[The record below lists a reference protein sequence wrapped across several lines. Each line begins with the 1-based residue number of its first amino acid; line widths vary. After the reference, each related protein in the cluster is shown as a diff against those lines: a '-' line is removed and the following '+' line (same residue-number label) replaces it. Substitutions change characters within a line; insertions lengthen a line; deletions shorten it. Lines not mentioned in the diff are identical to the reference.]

1 MQKRATP
8 LRRAAPPSDDSLSI
22 SDVSSYNS
30 DSDQRA
36 GRGAGKPPTRKPAP
50 AQPHPAQRQQGNS
63 AFDALS
69 SRPKTSTGL
78 HHASKPP
85 AGSSPAPRGG
95 TTASHPED
103 QDLDDAS
110 ISFDESML
118 GDSDDIVISG
128 TQQAAAGRPPL
139 AGGRQPAAAA
149 PSAVIKVRPAP
160 GLPPRALPP
169 QRPAPGLPPRGPPPL
184 QRRVSGDGGFSLSG
198 SLDFSGD
205 LEIEDV
211 GQGTN
216 GASNMGRG
224 ANGASN
230 AGRGAGGGSSTARG
244 TPGPSKG
251 GPAAQPQ
258 QRALSSQ
265 PADRGRPHATGRVS
279 GGSSFELSGDL
290 SLSGEPGSTLA
301 PLHTFRCTFPPH
313 ALLITGKHRL
323 L

>member
-1 MQKRATP
+1 MQKRSTP

-30 DSDQRA
+30 DTDQH
-36 GRGAGKPPTRKPAP
+36 AGKPPTRKPAP

-69 SRPKTSTGL
+69 SRPKNSTGL

-85 AGSSPAPRGG
+85 ASSSPAPRGG

-139 AGGRQPAAAA
+139 PVAGGWQPAAAA

-160 GLPPRALPP
+160 GLPPR
-169 QRPAPGLPPRGPPPL
+169 GPPPL
-184 QRRVSGDGGFSLSG
+184 QRRVSGDSGFSLSG

-265 PADRGRPHATGRVS
+265 PANREKPHTAGRIS

-290 SLSGEPGSTLA
+290 SLSGEPGFTLV
-301 PLHTFRCTFPPH
+301 PLHTSPCTFPPPC
-313 ALLITGKHRL
+313 TYNYR
-323 L
+323 

>member
-1 MQKRATP
+1 MQKRSTP

-30 DSDQRA
+30 DTDQH
-36 GRGAGKPPTRKPAP
+36 AGKPPTRKPAP

-169 QRPAPGLPPRGPPPL
+169 QRPAPSLPPRGPPPP
-184 QRRVSGDGGFSLSG
+184 QRRVSGDSGFSLSG

-205 LEIEDV
+205 LEIENV
-211 GQGTN
+211 
-216 GASNMGRG
+216 GRG
-224 ANGASN
+224 TNGASN